1 MRSRIAYDGG
11 AELFQVRCRALVR
24 LEKWRSTREKNGW
37 GRQAAIPDWLCLDI
51 PWAHRANLIG
61 FDGKGNK

>member
-24 LEKWRSTREKNGW
+24 LEKHTRKNGW
-37 GRQAAIPDWLCLDI
+37 GRQAAIPDWLCPDI